1 MTGTKIGCDMG
12 ACGAATVRLLA
23 DGSAI
28 VRSGTQDIGTGTYT
42 IMAQVAADALALPVA
57 RVTAELGDSAMSQ
70 APVSGGSQTAT
81 SVMPAVHAAAR
92 DVRDQLV
99 ALAINA
105 AGGKLGGARPDDVDI
120 ADGALFLTSDPS
132 RREAIG
138 IVLSRA
144 DHEAIEATRDA
155 KPAPDAKKYGMHAFG
170 AHFAEV
176 RVDAELGEVRVT
188 RYVGAFAAG
197 RILNPK
203 TARSQ
208 AIGGIVYGLGM
219 ALTEETHV
227 DRRSGRVVNANMP
240 SISCR

>member
-1 MTGTKIGCDMG
+1 MG

-42 IMAQVAADALALPVA
+42 IMAQVAADALGLPVA

-81 SVMPAVHAAAR
+81 SVMRAVHAAAR

-132 RREAIG
+132 GREAIG

-144 DHEAIEATRDA
+144 DHEAIEATR
-155 KPAPDAKKYGMHAFG
+155 DAKKYGMHAFG

-188 RYVGAFAAG
+188 RYVGAFVAG

-227 DRRSGRVVNANMP
+227 DRRSGRVANANMP